1 MLRRACRSSRMS
13 ACKAYGN
20 ASGSSLVDAL
30 LALLLFSV
38 GMLAL
43 LRLLSSALA
52 ESAHAQYRQQASQLA
67 SALVARMWTGDRS
80 FTALQSR
87 FGDIQSTDYQSWLAQ
102 VHARLPGAASAA
114 LQPVVT
120 IDAQRQVTITLRW
133 QAASDRMPHQWQ
145 VQAVISD

>member
-1 MLRRACRSSRMS
+1 MCPPRALSTARLPRH
-13 ACKAYGN
+13 AE
-20 ASGSSLVDAL
+20 GSSLIDAL
-30 LALLLFSV
+30 LALLLFSI

-52 ESAHAQYRQQASQLA
+52 ESANAQYRQQASQLA

-80 FTALQSR
+80 LTALQSR
-87 FGDIQSTDYQSWLAQ
+87 FGDTQSADYQSWLAQ
-102 VHARLPGAASAA
+102 VQARLPGTASAA
-114 LQPVVT
+114 LEPVVT

-145 VQAVISD
+145 VHAMISD